1 MIIIL
6 KRYVYLKRIINK
18 IGLNRDCFLIK
29 SFFMFI
35 ILVLYVSW
43 KIKFNYLCWI
53 LYKVIFILN
62 ELFYCRLNIEY
73 LKNIC
78 RIIIWNI
85 KEF

>member
-1 MIIIL
+1 
-6 KRYVYLKRIINK
+6 
-18 IGLNRDCFLIK
+18 
-29 SFFMFI
+29 MFI

-62 ELFYCRLNIEY
+62 KLFYFRLNIEY

-78 RIIIWNI
+78 RIIVWNI
-85 KEF
+85 KEFWEKKCIVIYIFLFFNS

>member
-1 MIIIL
+1 
-6 KRYVYLKRIINK
+6 
-18 IGLNRDCFLIK
+18 
-29 SFFMFI
+29 MFI

-43 KIKFNYLCWI
+43 KIKFKYLCWI

-62 ELFYCRLNIEY
+62 KLFYFRLNIEY

-78 RIIIWNI
+78 SIIIWNI